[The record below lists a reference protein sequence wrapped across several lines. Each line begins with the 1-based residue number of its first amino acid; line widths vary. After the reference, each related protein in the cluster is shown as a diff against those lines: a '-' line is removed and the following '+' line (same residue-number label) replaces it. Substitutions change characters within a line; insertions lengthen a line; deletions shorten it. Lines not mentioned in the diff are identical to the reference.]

1 MPDAIDSFSIWHKA
15 VIWQP
20 AALFIVRAG
29 RDEMA
34 GRMDRRPAQGG
45 NEYSDEFPRAIEGSW
60 MRIFR

>member
-1 MPDAIDSFSIWHKA
+1 MALR
-15 VIWQP
+15 QP

-34 GRMDRRPAQGG
+34 GRMGRRPAQDG
-45 NEYSDEFPRAIEGSW
+45 NEYNDEFPRAKEGSW